1 MYIRYGD
8 RCKPNVVGIGSS
20 SATPD
25 DMIDLF
31 LKWNVEDPVSD
42 FERQRNT
49 YHDSQQTY
57 AQGNRNPFIDNAYLA
72 TRIWGG
78 TAAEDSWG
86 IYTSNDNQAPTVPT
100 NVSLSEYYNGY
111 HKCFLDC
118 FYR

>member
-1 MYIRYGD
+1 METD
-8 RCKPNVVGIGSS
+8 VSPQVVGVGST

-31 LKWNVEDPVSD
+31 LEWNAEDPVSD

-49 YHDSQQTY
+49 YHDSQQTF

-78 TAAEDSWG
+78 DCCSRFMGA
-86 IYTSNDNQAPTVPT
+86 
-100 NVSLSEYYNGY
+100 LYY
-111 HKCFLDC
+111 FQ
-118 FYR
+118 